1 MKQRVISAFFGII
14 VLVLV
19 LLGNQYVFDTVV
31 TLISAMAIYEVLNA
45 VGLSKNKMMTAIS
58 ALLPVGMMVVS
69 HISENTPMEYL
80 CTVLFLFAS
89 ILMLMM
95 LFSDGRYTFTDTA
108 LYIAVSAVFS
118 ISFLHVSL
126 VRRLGNENLD
136 VLVVLIGS
144 WITDSCAYF
153 AGYFFGKHKLAPKIS
168 PKKTIEG
175 SIGGIIGV
183 MLIIVAYAYV
193 AGNIMKVS
201 VNIYS
206 AIAVGFIAGI
216 VSQFGDLCA
225 SIIKREHNVKDFGN
239 IMPGHG
245 GVMDR
250 FDSLLFVA
258 PAVYYILKFFPIFS

>member
-1 MKQRVISAFFGII
+1 MKQRVISAFFGIL
-14 VLVLV
+14 VLVFV
-19 LLGNQYVFDTVV
+19 LLGNQLVFDIVV
-31 TLISAMAIYEVLNA
+31 TLISSMGIYEVLNA
-45 VGLSKNKMMTAIS
+45 IGLAKNKKMTAVSVIIPI
-58 ALLPVGMMVVS
+58 ALMVFS
-69 HISENTPMEYL
+69 HIAMEYL
-80 CTVLFLFAS
+80 YSIVFLFIAVFM
-89 ILMLMM
+89 IMM
-95 LFSDGRYTFTDTA
+95 LFSKGRYTFTDTA
-108 LYIAVSAVFS
+108 LYIAVSVIFS
-118 ISFLHVSL
+118 LSFLHVSL

-144 WITDSCAYF
+144 WITDTCAYF
-153 AGYFFGKHKLAPKIS
+153 AGYFFGKHKLAPEIS

-183 MLIIVAYAYV
+183 MIIIVAYAYV
-193 AGNIMKVS
+193 AGNIMNVS

-206 AIAVGFIAGI
+206 AIAAGLVAGI

-258 PAVYYILKFFPIFS
+258 PALYYILKFFPIFF

>member
-1 MKQRVISAFFGII
+1 MKQRVISAFFGIL

-19 LLGNQYVFDTVV
+19 LLGNQLVFDIVV
-31 TLISAMAIYEVLNA
+31 TLISSMAIYEVINA
-45 VGLSKNKMMTAIS
+45 IGLAKNKKMTAASVI
-58 ALLPVGMMVVS
+58 LPVALMTFS
-69 HISENTPMEYL
+69 HFAMEYL
-80 CTVLFLFAS
+80 YSIIFLFIAVFM
-89 ILMLMM
+89 IMM
-95 LFSDGRYTFTDTA
+95 LFSKGRYTFTDTA
-108 LYIAVSAVFS
+108 VYIAVSVIFS
-118 ISFLHVSL
+118 LSFLHVSL

-144 WITDSCAYF
+144 WITDTCAYF
-153 AGYFFGKHKLAPKIS
+153 SGYFFGKHKLAPEIS

-175 SIGGIIGV
+175 SIGGIMGV
-183 MLIIVAYAYV
+183 MIIIVAYAYI
-193 AGNIMKVS
+193 AANIMNVS

-206 AIAVGFIAGI
+206 AIAAGLIAGV

-225 SIIKREHNVKDFGN
+225 SIIKREHNIKDFGN

-258 PAVYYILKFFPIFS
+258 PALYYILKFFPIFF

>member
-19 LLGNQYVFDTVV
+19 LLGNQLLFDIVV

-45 VGLSKNKMMTAIS
+45 VGLAKNKKMTAIS
-58 ALLPVGMMVVS
+58 ALLPVALMAVS
-69 HISENTPMEYL
+69 HIAMQYL
-80 CTVLFLFAS
+80 YSVIFLIITIFM
-89 ILMLMM
+89 IMM
-95 LFSDGRYTFTDTA
+95 LFSKGRYTFTDTA
-108 LYIAVSAVFS
+108 VYIAVSVIFS
-118 ISFLHVSL
+118 LSFLHVSL

-136 VLVVLIGS
+136 VLVILIGS
-144 WITDSCAYF
+144 WITDTCAYF
-153 AGYFFGKHKLAPKIS
+153 TGYFFGKHKLAPEIS
-168 PKKTIEG
+168 PKKTVEG

-183 MLIIVAYAYV
+183 MIIIVAYAYV
-193 AGNIMKVS
+193 AGNIMNVS

-206 AIAVGFIAGI
+206 AIAAGLIAGV

-258 PAVYYILKFFPIFS
+258 PALYYILKFFPIFF

>member
-1 MKQRVISAFFGII
+1 MKQRVISAFFGIL

-19 LLGNQYVFDTVV
+19 LLGNQYVFDVVV
-31 TLISAMAIYEVLNA
+31 TLISSMAIFEVLNA
-45 VGLSKNKMMTAIS
+45 IDLTKNKRMTAIS
-58 ALLPVGMMVVS
+58 VALPAALIAFS
-69 HISENTPMEYL
+69 HFSIEYL
-80 CTVLFLFAS
+80 YSIVFLFIAF
-89 ILMLMM
+89 LMIMM
-95 LFSDGRYTFTDTA
+95 LFGKGRYTFNDTA
-108 LYIAVSAVFS
+108 VYIAVSVIFS
-118 ISFLHVSL
+118 LSFLHVSF
-126 VRRLGNENLD
+126 VRRLGNETLD

-144 WITDSCAYF
+144 WITDTCAYF
-153 AGYFFGKHKLAPKIS
+153 AGYFFGKHKLAPDIS

-175 SIGGIIGV
+175 SIGGIVGV
-183 MLIIVAYAYV
+183 IVIIVAYAYI
-193 AGNIMKVS
+193 AGNIMNVS

-206 AIAVGFIAGI
+206 AIAAGLIAGV

-258 PAVYYILKFFPIFS
+258 PALYYLLKFLPIFF